1 MKYKKF
7 ISLIFVVLMITN
19 LGFAQQD
26 GQNKPGQ
33 HNKEILNRHN
43 DSSANTHNPSNS
55 SNPNNSNTPIAFDK
69 LGETKQEVK
78 LELEAAT
85 PKEAK
90 TAELESTLDWHSPA
104 PRAKNKGPFGPI
116 PWEGVNIFKGDAS
129 KWLADAIEKL
139 QVDDNARL
147 KDPFIENY
155 VNQLG
160 TFLGAYTIIPNTNL
174 KFIIT
179 QNESPNA
186 TSIGGGK
193 IIISKGLLYAVETED
208 ELAGVLAHEIAHDTY
223 AHLQKTLS
231 RQLFWLAKI
240 RKVNSP
246 EDVEVA
252 LDKLLYAYEK
262 NKFAGFIEKLS
273 GIARFDEL
281 KADQQA
287 FYTTY
292 RAGYNPRAIS
302 AVLKRIE
309 ENNKTVGTV
318 KKLKRFILGTHPL
331 TSYRAFALDW
341 EAGFIKLPS
350 KDAKYDSQAFEQ
362 MKKILAKLNENLNQD
377 QTKSE
382 TQ

>member
-1 MKYKKF
+1 M
-7 ISLIFVVLMITN
+7 LATN
-19 LGFAQQD
+19 LTFAQDKAQD
-26 GQNKPGQ
+26 NKDKSKQDTLTLPVDGIGQ
-33 HNKEILNRHN
+33 
-43 DSSANTHNPSNS
+43 
-55 SNPNNSNTPIAFDK
+55 
-69 LGETKQEVK
+69 TKQEIK
-78 LELEAAT
+78 SELEPFSLLAE
-85 PKEAK
+85 PKTSEVSVVR
-90 TAELESTLDWHSPA
+90 LEWQSPK

-116 PWEGVNIFKGDAS
+116 PWDGINIFKGEAS
-129 KWLADAIEKL
+129 TWLADAIERL
-139 QVDDNARL
+139 QVDDSSRL
-147 KDPFIENY
+147 KNQLIENY
-155 VNQLG
+155 ISDLGSFLG
-160 TFLGAYTIIPNTNL
+160 TYTIVPNVKV

-179 QNESPNA
+179 QSEAPNA

-193 IIISKGLLYAVETED
+193 IIISKGLLQAVETED

-246 EDVEVA
+246 EDVDVA

-262 NKFAGFIEKLS
+262 NKVAGFFEKLS

-318 KKLKRFILGTHPL
+318 KKIKRFILGTHPL

-341 EAGFIKLPS
+341 EAGFINLPPKNS
-350 KDAKYDSQAFEQ
+350 KYDSSAFEQ
-362 MKKILAKLNENLNQD
+362 MKVELAKLDKEEEKPMELNLNPNE
-377 QTKSE
+377 KE
-382 TQ
+382 